1 MRPLKRLIA
10 IVLAALAFSG
20 LGFIAWAEGAY
31 PPGQIA
37 LDSLVSDENVTVIES
52 RDYIAFLPAN
62 RQPSTGLIF
71 YPGGRVDY
79 RAYAPLLR
87 KVAAQGYL
95 VAVVPV
101 SHNLAFFDLE
111 AGAPV
116 LAAFPEITA
125 WAAGGH
131 SLGGVAASIFAQRRP
146 QIGGLLLLAST
157 SADDSLKYGSLRV
170 LSVSGSLDGLFPP
183 QDLEASRALLPA
195 SSAFLLVDGGNHAQF
210 GDYGSQS
217 GDNPAT
223 ISPESQWEQTTRL
236 IVELLQS
243 LER

>member
-1 MRPLKRLIA
+1 
-10 IVLAALAFSG
+10 VVETG
-20 LGFIAWAEGAY
+20 
-31 PPGQIA
+31 
-37 LDSLVSDENVTVIES
+37 
-52 RDYIAFLPAN
+52 DYIAFLPAN
-62 RQPSTGLIF
+62 AQPTAGLIF

-101 SHNLAFFDLE
+101 TLNLAFFDLE

-116 LAAFPEITA
+116 LAAFPEIKT

-146 QIGGLLLLAST
+146 QIGGLVLLAST
-157 SADDSLKYGSLRV
+157 PADDSLKYGSLRV

-183 QDLEASRALLPA
+183 QDLEASRALLPT
-195 SSAFLLVDGGNHAQF
+195 SSTFLLVDGGNHAQF
-210 GDYGSQS
+210 GDYGPQS
-217 GDNPAT
+217 GDNPAA
-223 ISPESQWEQTTRL
+223 IGPEEQWEQTARL
-236 IVELLQS
+236 IAEFLQT